1 MYQKLLDELKK
12 KFDHITSRLSE
23 DIATVRTGRASS
35 SLVDNIPVTYY
46 GSTMPLKQM
55 AQITIPDSSSIAIQP
70 WDKGAL
76 SDIELAISNS
86 DLGLSPTNDGSFIRI
101 SLPPLTEE
109 RRNELI
115 RNVSKKGEEGRIALR
130 NVRGEIWDQI
140 KKMEKNSQITQDD
153 RYKAEEEI
161 NKIIDDYNRKIEAMI
176 ESKEKELK
184 TI

>member
-1 MYQKLLDELKK
+1 MYQKMLDELKK
-12 KFDHITSRLSE
+12 KFEHIIERLSE
-23 DIATVRTGRASS
+23 DIATVRTGRSSS
-35 SLVDNIPVTYY
+35 SLVDNISVTYY

-55 AQITIPDSSSIAIQP
+55 AQVTTPDPSSIVIQP

-76 SDIELAISNS
+76 NDIELAIRNS

-130 NVRGEIWDQI
+130 NIRGEVWDQI
-140 KKMEKNSQITQDD
+140 KKMEKKSEITQDD
-153 RYKAEEEI
+153 RYKAEEEL
-161 NKIIDDYNRKIEAMI
+161 NKIIDEYNRKIEAMI